1 MRRAG
6 SFQGI
11 AKPLRRV
18 QKKHPLGEQKTRKP
32 IPHPL
37 HQQIKRS
44 DDLRPREQRNSAAI
58 EVQPDPA
65 NQAKQRLAPQGRKRL
80 TTTETQTPIRGRN
93 SEGNSGE
100 CRWGERAKHRPSG
113 HAERLSPSCAVR
125 IGRSVIT
132 PHTKR
137 KRSLH
142 PVQRPFEYELEAT
155 PGFEPGVKALQAS
168 ALPLGHVAD

>member
-32 IPHPL
+32 IPHPP

-44 DDLRPREQRNSAAI
+44 DDLRPREQRNTAAI
-58 EVQPDPA
+58 EVKPDPA
-65 NQAKQRLAPQGRKRL
+65 NQAKQRFAPQGRKRL
-80 TTTETQTPIRGRN
+80 TATETQTPIRGRN

-113 HAERLSPSCAVR
+113 HAERLNPSCAVR

-132 PHTKR
+132 PHAKR

-168 ALPLGHVAD
+168 ALPRGHGAD

>member
-32 IPHPL
+32 IPHP
-37 HQQIKRS
+37 
-44 DDLRPREQRNSAAI
+44 P
-58 EVQPDPA
+58 PPA
-65 NQAKQRLAPQGRKRL
+65 NQAKQRFAPQGRKRL
-80 TTTETQTPIRGRN
+80 TATETQTPIRGRN

-113 HAERLSPSCAVR
+113 HAERLNPSCAVR
-125 IGRSVIT
+125 IGRSIIT
-132 PHTKR
+132 PHAKR